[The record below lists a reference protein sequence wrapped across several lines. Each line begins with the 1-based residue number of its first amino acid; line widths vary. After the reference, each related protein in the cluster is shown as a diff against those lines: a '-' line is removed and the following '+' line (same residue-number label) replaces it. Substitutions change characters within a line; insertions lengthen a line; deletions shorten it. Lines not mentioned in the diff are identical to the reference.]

1 MQKVTNNVGKFL
13 KYQDSYTIDRVEDKI
28 RI

>member
-1 MQKVTNNVGKFL
+1 MQKVTNNVEKFL